1 MSNQIAVFAA
11 AMLASSSAAAWFS
24 EGHMMVAAVAWNGLT
39 DASRARV
46 SALLQKNPDYQLW
59 VQGVRAD
66 KRDQIAFV
74 TAATWPD
81 VIKGKQGHTLE
92 YTDDGE
98 QPSDDKAG
106 QNIGYRDLLQHRYW
120 HFVDTPFSTDGTA
133 LVEPLVPNAKTQI
146 RLFEAAIASTDVSD
160 DIKSYDLVWLEH
172 LVGDVHQ
179 PLHAT
184 SRFSKALPHGDR
196 GGNLVMLCEKPCKEE
211 LHAFWDGI
219 PGDSEDPEKAIAA
232 ASALAPADATPA
244 AIDDE
249 DIWID
254 ESFKIAKQ
262 TVYEA
267 PIKGG
272 KGPYT
277 LDDHYKSDAKT
288 EAMNRVALAGARL
301 ANIIN
306 SQIK

>member
-59 VQGVRAD
+59 VQGVRTD

-120 HFVDTPFSTDGTA
+120 HF
-133 LVEPLVPNAKTQI
+133 
-146 RLFEAAIASTDVSD
+146 SD

-232 ASALAPADATPA
+232 ASALAPADATAA

-272 KGPYT
+272 KGPYM